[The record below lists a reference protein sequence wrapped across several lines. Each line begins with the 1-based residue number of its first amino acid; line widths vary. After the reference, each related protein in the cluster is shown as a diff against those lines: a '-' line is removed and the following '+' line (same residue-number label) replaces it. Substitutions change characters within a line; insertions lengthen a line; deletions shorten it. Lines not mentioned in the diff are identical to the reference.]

1 MNEKKIA
8 AEYAVD
14 YIEDGMIVGLGTG
27 STVSFMISKLA
38 QRIKTG
44 LNITAVSSS
53 AATTKLASSLG
64 IKISK
69 LSDIEE
75 IDLTIDGADEVDENL
90 NGIKGGGGALL
101 YEKIIAA
108 NSKKNI
114 WIVDSSKLVKT
125 LGKFPLPVEVVQF
138 GSTHLGVRLENN
150 GFRPRFR
157 MNESIRF
164 VTDNGN
170 YILDLSI
177 ENISDP
183 VRTDIKLK
191 SFAGVVETGL
201 FNGVADIVI
210 AGIGNKVEVIN
221 KKERIN
227 QVRFKLS
234 YPLFVHCYY
243 LSAPSRLNSLDTFFE
258 LLYAKKPS
266 TARKAITINSVIP
279 ILFLLPMIACFGHEK
294 DKYNATGVFHNETSF
309 TSILE

>member
-8 AEYAVD
+8 AEYACD

-27 STVSFMISKLA
+27 STVAFLLNKLS

-44 LNITAVSSS
+44 LNITAVSTS
-53 AATTKLASSLG
+53 AASTKLASSLG
-64 IKISK
+64 IKVSK

-150 GFRPRFR
+150 GFRPTFR
-157 MNESIRF
+157 MYGNTRYI
-164 VTDNGN
+164 TDNNN
-170 YILDLSI
+170 YIIDLRM

-183 VRTDIKLK
+183 VSLDIKLK

-201 FNGVADIVI
+201 FNSVADIVI

-221 KKERIN
+221 KKKR
-227 QVRFKLS
+227 
-234 YPLFVHCYY
+234 
-243 LSAPSRLNSLDTFFE
+243 A
-258 LLYAKKPS
+258 
-266 TARKAITINSVIP
+266 
-279 ILFLLPMIACFGHEK
+279 
-294 DKYNATGVFHNETSF
+294 
-309 TSILE
+309 

>member
-1 MNEKKIA
+1 MNEKQIA

-27 STVSFMISKLA
+27 STVAFMLSKLA
-38 QRIKTG
+38 QRVKTG

-53 AATTKLASSLG
+53 AATTKLATSLG
-64 IKISK
+64 IKVSK

-108 NSKKNI
+108 NSRKNI

-125 LGKFPLPVEVVQF
+125 LGKFALPIEVVQF
-138 GSTHLGVRLENN
+138 GSTHLGVRLESSS
-150 GFRPRFR
+150 FRPTFR
-157 MNESIRF
+157 MNGNTRF
-164 VTDNGN
+164 ITDNNN
-170 YILDLSI
+170 YIIDLRM

-183 VRTDIKLK
+183 VAIDIKLK

-221 KKERIN
+221 KKKR
-227 QVRFKLS
+227 
-234 YPLFVHCYY
+234 
-243 LSAPSRLNSLDTFFE
+243 
-258 LLYAKKPS
+258 
-266 TARKAITINSVIP
+266 
-279 ILFLLPMIACFGHEK
+279 G
-294 DKYNATGVFHNETSF
+294 
-309 TSILE
+309 